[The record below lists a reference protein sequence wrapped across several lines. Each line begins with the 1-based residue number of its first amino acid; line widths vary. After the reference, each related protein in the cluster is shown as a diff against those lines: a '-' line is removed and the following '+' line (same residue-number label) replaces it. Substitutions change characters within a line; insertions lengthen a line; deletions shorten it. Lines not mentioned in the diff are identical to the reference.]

1 MRVLVAMSGG
11 VDSTVTAYLLKKAGH
26 EVLGVN
32 FNFTKMCEPDA
43 NRRGENENCK
53 GEHCEPDATR
63 RGEHREPELEEIA
76 EKLNIKIIYK
86 DFAREFRDK
95 IINYFVTEYE
105 HGRTPN
111 PCALCNPTMKFAKLI
126 EVMKEENCDMIA
138 TGHYANVGA
147 SKEFVGAST
156 ASPCR
161 YYIRKS
167 SNQQKDQSYM
177 LYRLTQE
184 QLSHIIFP
192 LGDMDKNDVR
202 KIAAELGL
210 KVAEKK
216 DSQDVCFIPNVVR
229 ANSISVGASIASPLD
244 YKEYIKRYEFGQDY
258 REKIARG
265 LLKEDEILSKP
276 YFKKGEFVDLDGKVL
291 GYHNGIIN
299 YTIGQRKGLNIAFG
313 ERKFVVR
320 IDAEKN
326 QVVLGSNNDLM
337 ATEFKM
343 KDVVFSG
350 HDENI
355 IGTKFYAKLRYRHDG
370 TLCEI
375 TEASPTCRGEHCELE
390 STIYTCHLLEPVRA
404 ITPGQSAVF
413 YDEEGRVMFGGIIV

>member
-11 VDSTVTAYLLKKAGH
+11 VDSTVTAYLLKKAGY
-26 EVLGVN
+26 EVVGVN
-32 FNFTKMCEPDA
+32 FNFTKLC
-43 NRRGENENCK
+43 
-53 GEHCEPDATR
+53 
-63 RGEHREPELEEIA
+63 EPELEEIA

-86 DFAREFRDK
+86 DFAHEFRDK

-111 PCALCNPTMKFAKLI
+111 TCALCNPTMKFAKLI

-147 SKEFVGAST
+147 SDGEDAASQATVGAST
-156 ASPCR
+156 ANPVR

-216 DSQDVCFIPNVVR
+216 DSQDVCFIPNSSGESQASVGMSQTSVG

-265 LLKEDEILSKP
+265 LLKEEEILAKP

-326 QVVLGSNNDLM
+326 QVVLGSNDDLM
-337 ATEFKM
+337 ATEFRM

-375 TEASPTCRGEHCELE
+375 TEASPTCRSEHCEPE
-390 STIYTCHLLEPVRA
+390 SMIYTCHLLEPVRA

-413 YDEEGRVMFGGIIV
+413 YDEEGRVMFGGIII

>member
-1 MRVLVAMSGG
+1 MKVLVAMSGG
-11 VDSTVTAYLLKKAGH
+11 VDSTVTAYLLQKAGH
-26 EVLGVN
+26 EVIGVN
-32 FNFTKMCEPDA
+32 FNFT
-43 NRRGENENCK
+43 
-53 GEHCEPDATR
+53 R
-63 RGEHREPELEEIA
+63 RGEHCEPELEEIA
-76 EKLNIKIIYK
+76 SKLNIKIIYK
-86 DFAREFRDK
+86 DYACEFHNK

-105 HGRTPN
+105 HGHTPN
-111 PCALCNPTMKFAKLI
+111 PCALCNPTMKFAKLL
-126 EVMKEENCDMIA
+126 EVMKEEGCDMIA
-138 TGHYANVGA
+138 TGHYA
-147 SKEFVGAST
+147 KVGAST
-156 ASPCR
+156 ASQLR
-161 YYIRKS
+161 YYIQKS

-210 KVAEKK
+210 SVANKK
-216 DSQDVCFIPNVVR
+216 DSQDVCFIEASKIVGDDILSSP
-229 ANSISVGASIASPLD
+229 VGASTASPLD
-244 YKEYIKRYEFGQDY
+244 YKEFIKRYEFGPDY
-258 REKIARG
+258 REKIALG
-265 LLKEDEILSKP
+265 LLKEEDILSKS

-313 ERKFVVR
+313 ERKFVVK
-320 IDAEKN
+320 IDIEKN
-326 QVVLGSNNDLM
+326 QVVLGSNDDLFSS
-337 ATEFKM
+337 EFKM

-355 IGTKFYAKLRYRHDG
+355 IGKKFYAKLRYRHDG

-375 TEASPTCRGEHCELE
+375 SNKGDGDNYCNKRGGHSICKCEPLCHCNGE
-390 STIYTCHLLEPVRA
+390 SHEPNIYTCHLLEPVRA

-413 YDEEGRVMFGGIIV
+413 YDEDGRVMFGGIIV